1 MKCIKRN
8 VWLGIVAF
16 WMILS
21 GIFLD
26 ISQTALVYGAETG
39 AAVSLQSI
47 PPYTGEPYVAVNDN
61 IPGLA
66 LEEGEAGAFEE
77 YSSLD
82 SFGRCK
88 TAYAN
93 IGQELMPRE
102 ERGAIGEV
110 QPTGWRTIKYEI
122 VDGNYLYNRCHL
134 IGYQLTGENDNEKN
148 LITGTRYL
156 NMEGMLPFENM
167 VADYIKE
174 TGNHVLY
181 RATPV
186 FDGENLVASGVQME
200 ALSVEDNGEGICF
213 NVYCYNVQPGITIDY
228 ATGDSWESKEPEK
241 VVSKV
246 YSATSNLNI
255 RSEES
260 TDSDVIGQLAYGDTI
275 EVTSISGDWAA
286 VLYDGATAY
295 AAAAYLTEGEI
306 VPEPEAEAEEG
317 ITQEGIAQEEPVEE
331 EAPVQMVWIPNSGS
345 KYHSRSGCSNMKNP
359 TQVPI
364 DQAVNMGY
372 QPCKKC
378 Y

>member
-1 MKCIKRN
+1 MK
-8 VWLGIVAF
+8 GIRRTIWWGILAF
-16 WMILS
+16 WMMLS
-21 GIFLD
+21 GVFLD
-26 ISQTALVYGAETG
+26 MAQTAPVYGAETG
-39 AAVSLQSI
+39 SELTAKSVQAYS
-47 PPYTGEPYVAVNDN
+47 GEAYIAVNEN
-61 IPGLA
+61 IPDLS
-66 LEEGEAGAFEE
+66 LEEGEEGAFEQ

-82 SFGRCK
+82 SFGRCR

-93 IGQELMPRE
+93 IGPELMPKE
-102 ERGAIGEV
+102 KRGAIGEV
-110 QPTGWRTIKYEI
+110 RPTGWQTVKYDS

-181 RATPV
+181 RVTPV
-186 FDGENLVASGVQME
+186 FDGENLIASGVQME
-200 ALSVEDNGEGICF
+200 ALSVEDEGEGICF
-213 NVYCYNVQPGITIDY
+213 NVYCYNVQPGVAIDY
-228 ATGDSWESKEPEK
+228 ATGDSWESNEPEK
-241 VVSKV
+241 VVGKE

-255 RSEES
+255 RSEEN
-260 TDSDVIGQLAYGDTI
+260 TDSEVIGQLAYGDTI
-275 EVTSISGDWAA
+275 EVTSISGAWAT

-306 VPEPEAEAEEG
+306 LSESASEAEE
-317 ITQEGIAQEEPVEE
+317 TLAENETEEV
-331 EAPVQMVWIPNSGS
+331 PVQMVWIPNSGS
-345 KYHSRSGCSNMKNP
+345 KYHSNAGCSNMKNP
-359 TQVPI
+359 TQVTI

>member
-1 MKCIKRN
+1 MKNIKRN
-8 VWLGIVAF
+8 VLWGMLAVF
-16 WMILS
+16 VFLS
-21 GIFLD
+21 GMFLD
-26 ISQTALVYGAETG
+26 TAQNAAVYGAESG

-47 PPYTGEPYVAVNDN
+47 PSYSGEPYIAVNDN

-82 SFGRCK
+82 RFGRCE

-93 IGQELMPRE
+93 IGTELMPKE
-102 ERGAIGEV
+102 KRGAIGEV
-110 QPTGWRTIKYEI
+110 FPTGWRTVKYDI
-122 VDGNYLYNRCHL
+122 VDGTYLYNRCHL

-228 ATGDSWESKEPEK
+228 ATGDSWKSEEPGT

-286 VLYDGATAY
+286 VLYDGTAAY

-306 VPEPEAEAEEG
+306 VPEPEDEPE
-317 ITQEGIAQEEPVEE
+317 EGIAQEEPAEE
-331 EAPVQMVWIPNSGS
+331 EVPVQMVWIPNSGS

-359 TQVPI
+359 TQVTI